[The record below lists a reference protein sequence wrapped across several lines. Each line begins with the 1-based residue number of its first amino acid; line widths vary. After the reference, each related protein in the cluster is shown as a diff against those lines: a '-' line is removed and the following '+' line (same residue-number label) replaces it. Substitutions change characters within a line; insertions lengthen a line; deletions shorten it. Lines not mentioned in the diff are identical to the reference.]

1 MLRCMNCGE
10 PLRWNSNFNTKE
22 IYGEDEPE
30 GITSIGTCGKCGFDY
45 EITVY
50 DEHEEIKVMI
60 YIDEE

>member
-10 PLRWNSNFNTKE
+10 SLRRNSDLTTKE
-22 IYGEDEPE
+22 IYGEDEPD
-30 GITSIGTCGKCGFDY
+30 GITTICSCDKCGFDY

-50 DEHEEIKVMI
+50 DEYEEIKVMI

>member
-1 MLRCMNCGE
+1 MNCGE
-10 PLRWNSNFNTKE
+10 SLRWNSDFTAKE
-22 IYGEDEPE
+22 IYGEDESD
-30 GITSIGTCGKCGFDY
+30 GITTICSCDKCGFDY

>member
-1 MLRCMNCGE
+1 MFSCMNCGE
-10 PLRWNSNFNTKE
+10 HQRWHSNLNSKK

-30 GITSIGTCGKCGFDY
+30 GITSIGTCDKCRFDY

>member
-1 MLRCMNCGE
+1 MQE
-10 PLRWNSNFNTKE
+10 TKE
-22 IYGEDEPE
+22 IYGEDEPD
-30 GITSIGTCGKCGFDY
+30 GITTICSCDKCRFDY